1 MEYNLNIKNIFWHIV
16 RKWRAILICML
27 VFGVLLGVYKYSNYT
42 KILNDEDLM
51 YDYMLE
57 NFQASK
63 DYIDEK
69 NSLTKQVETLTNSVA
84 NDTKYYEESILMQI
98 NALNYYVGNLEIYV
112 DSLYQIQP
120 DKTYQDTDNIY
131 KILKAYSSSI
141 EYGDLYDTISD
152 ELGYEADK
160 KYIKEIVT
168 YSSNSQTGF
177 ITFTIKSNT
186 VEENT
191 QIANIIANYIDGKYY
206 TVVNEIAEHQVL
218 IYDPS
223 VSSYIDTALNEFQG
237 QFIIDLNADKSDLE
251 YVESSLLY
259 LKEPEIIE
267 INEEYIVPI
276 TRNFAILGAILGAV
290 LAVGFIA
297 IYIIFLGKLQDEEII
312 EEKYKLSVFG
322 VRPVFNEKRNF
333 IDKIIY
339 ILSEQ
344 SQIKSN
350 EEFSKYIDTSVD
362 AYLDTNKIIHITGT
376 IKEAEIQSVREMLK
390 HCKTITAGSCVLE
403 DAESLL
409 NLKSADTIIFVEK
422 KFKTN
427 MLEFDKQ
434 YYAVQKLNKEIGGV
448 IIL

>member
-51 YDYMLE
+51 YDYMLD

-63 DYIDEK
+63 EYIDEK
-69 NSLTKQVETLTNSVA
+69 NDLTKQVETLTNSVA

-152 ELGYEADK
+152 ELGYDADK

-168 YSSNSQTGF
+168 YSTNSQTGF

-191 QIANIIANYIDGKYY
+191 QIANIISDYIDSKYY
-206 TVVNEIAEHQVL
+206 TVAKEIAEHQVL
-218 IYDPS
+218 IYEPS

-237 QFIIDLNADKSDLE
+237 QFVIDLNADISDLE

-259 LKEPEIIE
+259 LKEPTIVEIDAD
-267 INEEYIVPI
+267 YIMPI
-276 TRNFAILGAILGAV
+276 TVKYSVLGAMVGAV

-297 IYIIFLGKLQDEEII
+297 IYIVFSAKLQDEEFI
-312 EEKYKLSVFG
+312 EEQYKLSILG
-322 VRPVFNEKRNF
+322 VQPVFNKKRN
-333 IDKIIY
+333 IVDNIIY
-339 ILSEQ
+339 RLSEK
-344 SQIKSN
+344 SEIKSN
-350 EEFSKYIDTSVD
+350 EEFSRYIATSVD
-362 AYLDTNKIIHITGT
+362 TYLDTNKKIHITGT
-376 IKEAEIQSVREMLK
+376 INDIEIKHISEVLK
-390 HCKTITAGSCVLE
+390 QCKNLTVGSCVLGNA
-403 DAESLL
+403 DSLA
-409 NLKSADTIIFVEK
+409 NLKQADVIILVEK
-422 KFKTN
+422 RFITN
-427 MLEFDKQ
+427 VFEFEKQ
-434 YYAVQKLNKEIGGV
+434 YNAIKKLDKEFGGV